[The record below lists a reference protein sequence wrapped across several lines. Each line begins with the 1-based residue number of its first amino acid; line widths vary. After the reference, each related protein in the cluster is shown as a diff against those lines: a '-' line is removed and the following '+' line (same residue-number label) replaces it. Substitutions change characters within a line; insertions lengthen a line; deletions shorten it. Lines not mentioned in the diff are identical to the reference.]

1 MDIFK
6 LGDKILALLEAV
18 FGFWNNQIS
27 LVFAMLGQSPVSFKG
42 GGPWAVIEGIEPV
55 FVAVG
60 SSLVVLFFVIGFCS
74 ESIDVKEEMRFE
86 SILRMLIRLGLAEWF
101 VANNV
106 TIMKAF
112 FTSIGNLV
120 GLISAGT
127 TTQLAIDSTQ
137 ADVIKELGFG
147 ESLLMMILA
156 VIIALVIIFCG
167 FMLIYTVYF
176 RFLKILVIVP
186 FGALAFSTVSGNR
199 MVSHSAVSYARYFLS
214 IVLEA
219 VTMALAIIVCNA
231 FLNAGLPT
239 FASNYADWTKA
250 LMYMC
255 ELTFSVAMTVGAVKG
270 AQGLTGKALGL

>member
-1 MDIFK
+1 MACGKQRD
-6 LGDKILALLEAV
+6 
-18 FGFWNNQIS
+18 NN
-27 LVFAMLGQSPVSFKG
+27 
-42 GGPWAVIEGIEPV
+42 EGILHVSGKSCGAHDPGENNKTENPD
-55 FVAVG
+55 
-60 SSLVVLFFVIGFCS
+60 
-74 ESIDVKEEMRFE
+74 EQKE
-86 SILRMLIRLGLAEWF
+86 I
-101 VANNV
+101 
-106 TIMKAF
+106 
-112 FTSIGNLV
+112 
-120 GLISAGT
+120 
-127 TTQLAIDSTQ
+127 
-137 ADVIKELGFG
+137 IKNLGFG